1 MGRAHSPVGGARA
14 HVDGVDPDD
23 MSDITCNMPSVA
35 IIDDDAAVR
44 DLLLDCLEL
53 EGFTVQAAADGPAGL
68 DLVAQM
74 RPGCVVLDIMMP
86 GLDGHAVLRQLRET
100 YGYTIPVIMLTAAAG
115 DEQTWQAWSGG
126 VDYFLPK
133 PFELDELIKKILAL
147 AANAESSFVPLA
159 EPVLSLTVPVSAD
172 AA

>member
-1 MGRAHSPVGGARA
+1 
-14 HVDGVDPDD
+14 
-23 MSDITCNMPSVA
+23 MSDITRNMPSVA
-35 IIDDDAAVR
+35 IVDDDAAVR

-86 GLDGHAVLRQLRET
+86 GLDGHAVLRQLRER

-115 DEQTWQAWSGG
+115 DEQAWQAWSGG

-133 PFELDELIKKILAL
+133 PFELDELVEKILAL
-147 AANAESSFVPLA
+147 AANAESSFVQLA